1 MYDAH
6 LKSKKHIKAAKAMME
21 QGVVEVDNEMR
32 EKLRK
37 QTEDEKENK
46 ERQTA
51 FTEALIQKY
60 AEILGTQREDT
71 KANVERKRALT
82 DRERRVSWY
91 NYARARVGVRL
102 GKKIINFVISD

>member
-1 MYDAH
+1 
-6 LKSKKHIKAAKAMME
+6 MME

-51 FTEALIQKY
+51 FTEAVIQKY

-82 DRERRVSWY
+82 DRERRVS
-91 NYARARVGVRL
+91 
-102 GKKIINFVISD
+102 